1 MVVLKTTLGTYLTSP
16 TNAWRTWF
24 RRHSSKESRTSTS
37 RHFRHRLLSLA
48 NGQSGTSTR
57 QCQRLLWGNGLCC
70 GWVYNDELWGQS
82 PCKRYVWHWHIL
94 QRIKVC
100 YIFCISFI
108 SMSRRKWYIEGIF
121 NKAKKQFEE
130 KLNLNTCSAGA
141 MRIIFTIPEGS
152 LCVGKIKNSIWINL
166 RQVNWWNYFTI
177 CINFKR

>member
-1 MVVLKTTLGTYLTSP
+1 MLPRRLHAPYAMSCRFPPFLKVARSRAVHKNSANAPEYLLDCGSFEDNLRHILTSP

-24 RRHSSKESRTSTS
+24 RRHSSKKSRTSTS
-37 RHFRHRLLSLA
+37 RHFRPRLLSLA

-121 NKAKKQFEE
+121 NKAK
-130 KLNLNTCSAGA
+130 S
-141 MRIIFTIPEGS
+141 
-152 LCVGKIKNSIWINL
+152 NL
-166 RQVNWWNYFTI
+166 RKSWI
-177 CINFKR
+177 